1 MANMDLLVRALS
13 FIENNLDNEMQT
25 EDIAKACFVSKSGL
39 EKMFRESV
47 RYSVHDYTV
56 RRRMMK
62 AAKLMIQKPEMS
74 LLDIAVQYGYS
85 SHEAFTRSFN
95 SVWNC
100 NPSEFKKK
108 YSDKKAIPDLFPR
121 VTGLYQLE
129 GEHYMRRSVDISEMY
144 DFIRERKNCYIVCAD
159 IVHLI
164 PINDISFKAGDIA
177 LSETMKRMLDCS
189 SNEDVVFRFG
199 HDEFALITCSEDIK
213 YAEKI
218 RNDILALNG
227 QTFDFEDRKIPLSLY
242 SVITKIDPSVFS
254 EQRFSGIFTSFR
266 DVLEKEKYKIDYN
279 SAKEQMDN
287 QSQK

>member
-13 FIENNLDNEMQT
+13 FIENNLDSEMQT
-25 EDIAKACFVSKSGL
+25 EDIAKACFVSKSSL
-39 EKMFRESV
+39 EKMFKESV
-47 RYSVHDYTV
+47 RYSVHDYTM

-62 AAKLMIQKPEMS
+62 AAKFMIQKPQMS

-85 SHEAFTRSFN
+85 SHEAFTRTFN
-95 SVWNC
+95 NVWNC
-100 NPSEFKKK
+100 NPSEFRKK
-108 YSDKKAIPDLFPR
+108 YSSKDSTPELFPQ
-121 VTGLYQLE
+121 VTGIYHIE
-129 GEHYMRRSVDISEMY
+129 GEKHMRRAVDISEMY

-164 PINDISFKAGDIA
+164 PINEISYKAGDIA

-189 SNEDVVFRFG
+189 SDNDVVFRFG

-227 QTFDFEDRKIPLSLY
+227 QTFDFEDKKIPLSLY
-242 SVITKIDPSVFS
+242 SVITKIDSSVFA
-254 EQRFSGIFTSFR
+254 EQKFSGIFSSFIN
-266 DVLEKEKYKIDYN
+266 VLSKEKIKVDYD
-279 SAKEQMDN
+279 SAKEQMDRN
-287 QSQK
+287 K